1 MVAANTSASYGTLD
15 LRVKYVY
22 DFDEYKAEFFVDMF
36 NVLDDQAGVREQD
49 LKAGD
54 GIYAFGEAIEWVQ
67 PRRLYLG
74 ARLSF

>member
-1 MVAANTSASYGTLD
+1 
-15 LRVKYVY
+15 
-22 DFDEYKAEFFVDMF
+22 MF